1 MKAFKVDGL
10 VVSCTDAPKGDKDL
24 IREKAVNM
32 AYFSKKKE
40 GYSHT
45 CSEMEAVAL
54 AAERDG
60 LDPERIGSIDARS
73 CAKLARAIIKKKKG
87 GGKTPAGP
95 KASKAPTPASEPG
108 SPVFADAGALAEAN
122 GAVELKEADVL
133 RMKVAALEA
142 KLAAQEANAVAP
154 TPVQKQSPAE
164 MKFSPAQERV
174 GPDLC
179 VVVKGLAA
187 DRRGFPYEM
196 DKFVAICEDVEVL
209 DKKLPRSAL
218 VEAKRSGSAVVE
230 QTQSRRRRHVD
241 GADRLRF
248 DVRAETRAPPRAEP
262 AFNALPRASTRSRSR
277 ARRSLRPICS
287 HARARTRKS
296 SLRFRVDCST
306 RCAKDRPSRRRAA
319 SGTRAASARSSSSPM
334 WTCCTIA
341 AATKAAAGKGAA
353 ATTTACAPVRES
365 SKAKWRNRQFEKWSR
380 AWRVKSDGSGR
391 RLSTARLQN
400 KSHHHHY
407 SEMATPA
414 WGSGLQAGATR
425 SLLSIVPAFDA
436 LLPRHD
442 LHRPPD
448 CTHFCEPSSLM
459 ATLNGELLAAVRRFD
474 RSKS

>member
-1 MKAFKVDGL
+1 MEDLLQAVLEADDDAGLSDAMEQFYVLGPGLKKEFGAILKACKVDGL

-287 HARARTRKS
+287 HARARARKS

-306 RCAKDRPSRRRAA
+306 RCAKDRPST
-319 SGTRAASARSSSSPM
+319 SG
-334 WTCCTIA
+334 
-341 AATKAAAGKGAA
+341 
-353 ATTTACAPVRES
+353 V
-365 SKAKWRNRQFEKWSR
+365 NFYQ
-380 AWRVKSDGSGR
+380 
-391 RLSTARLQN
+391 
-400 KSHHHHY
+400 
-407 SEMATPA
+407 
-414 WGSGLQAGATR
+414 
-425 SLLSIVPAFDA
+425 
-436 LLPRHD
+436 
-442 LHRPPD
+442 
-448 CTHFCEPSSLM
+448 
-459 ATLNGELLAAVRRFD
+459 
-474 RSKS
+474 

>member
-1 MKAFKVDGL
+1 MAAHSIIKGRKMEDLLQLVLEADDDAGLSEAMEQFYVLGPGLKKEFGAILKAFKVDGL

-218 VEAKRSGSAVVE
+218 VEAKRSGSAVFLQFVDREARDEFIKRFKMERRGQGAPFCQIKSAAVE
-230 QTQSRRRRHVD
+230 EVTVAIARAGD
-241 GADRLRF
+241 ALDR
-248 DVRAETRAPPRAEP
+248 
-262 AFNALPRASTRSRSR
+262 AFNGPQHPPKR
-277 ARRSLRPICS
+277 AR
-287 HARARTRKS
+287 HA
-296 SLRFRVDCST
+296 
-306 RCAKDRPSRRRAA
+306 
-319 SGTRAASARSSSSPM
+319 
-334 WTCCTIA
+334 
-341 AATKAAAGKGAA
+341 
-353 ATTTACAPVRES
+353 
-365 SKAKWRNRQFEKWSR
+365 
-380 AWRVKSDGSGR
+380 
-391 RLSTARLQN
+391 
-400 KSHHHHY
+400 
-407 SEMATPA
+407 
-414 WGSGLQAGATR
+414 
-425 SLLSIVPAFDA
+425 
-436 LLPRHD
+436 
-442 LHRPPD
+442 
-448 CTHFCEPSSLM
+448 
-459 ATLNGELLAAVRRFD
+459 
-474 RSKS
+474 